1 MRQKICG
8 GEVMKKLVLVM
19 TCILILTIFIALNY
33 LLWDRENKI
42 QNFESLNSSKSAS
55 IDTLGEKIK
64 NLDDVNKRLN
74 ERVNELETNNKA
86 LVDKNNQLTQ
96 EKSLL
101 QINLDNKTALM
112 DKYKHQLDM
121 KFFED
126 QIRSWAENIEK
137 GQYDAAFDL
146 QSKDALKADGVDNFN
161 DFANKFRKI
170 IKTVKVKS
178 VKFEL
183 DGLPEDKK
191 DFIVIKAA
199 LDVKK
204 IENSGKSIFE
214 DGVNERYF
222 TFAFDTAKNNWVISS
237 ISLFP

>member
-1 MRQKICG
+1 
-8 GEVMKKLVLVM
+8 MKKLVLVM
-19 TCILILTIFIALNY
+19 TCILILTIFMALNY

-42 QNFESLNSSKSAS
+42 QNFESLNYSKSAS

-74 ERVNELETNNKA
+74 ERVNELESNNKA

-112 DKYKHQLDM
+112 DKYKHRLDM
-121 KFFED
+121 KPFED

-191 DFIVIKAA
+191 DFVVIKAA
-199 LDVKK
+199 FDVKK

-222 TFAFDTAKNNWVISS
+222 TFAFDPAKNNWVISS